1 MSKHTSIQSLIIY
14 GVFIIYI
21 LFLLKLL
28 LLSRVSFEELFHGER
43 SLFRDINLVPFRGIV
58 EYMIGE
64 EADVRRFA
72 FGNVAGNIGV
82 FIPLGFYLSLFKG
95 RNRVMPVLWIIFMAS
110 SLVEMVQGVFG
121 LGTADVD
128 DIILN
133 CLGGWMGILG
143 YKFLVFALRE
153 EKKVRTAVAI
163 ISALGLPI
171 LLFLL
176 FMVRLRL

>member
-1 MSKHTSIQSLIIY
+1 MSKHASIQSVIIY

-28 LLSRVSFEELFHGER
+28 LLSRISFGELFYGER
-43 SLFRDINLVPFRGIV
+43 SLSREINLVPFRGII
-58 EYMIGE
+58 EYIFGN
-64 EADVRRFA
+64 EAVIRKFA
-72 FGNVAGNIGV
+72 FSNVIGNIV
-82 FIPLGFYLSLFKG
+82 IFIPLGVYLSLFLNDK
-95 RNRVMPVLWIIFMAS
+95 RIMPALWLVFLVS
-110 SLVEMVQGVFG
+110 FLVEAVQGVFG

-143 YKFLVFALRE
+143 YKLLVFVLRE
-153 EKKVRTAVAI
+153 EKKVRTAVTI